1 MHPDVIESGSNSTK
15 AVIGVD
21 IGSISSKAVILS
33 SAGMLSWAIIPSRGN
48 LSAAADEVVS
58 QVLAKAGLSVG
69 DIGYVVATGY
79 GAASTSL
86 ARQSVSDISCQGR
99 GVSHLFPS
107 VRTAVDIGGQFSRAF
122 RVDNKGRTV
131 AFVLSEKCA
140 AGSGRLLQVIAR
152 VLQVD
157 LQELGTLSLKSK
169 NKVDFTTGCAVFN
182 ESEAIS
188 RIAEGAL
195 KEDIAAGVHR
205 ALAGKIQSLAERLGF
220 EPDYAL
226 VGGGAKNI
234 GLVRSIE
241 ERMGIKALVPDEPQ
255 LVAALGAALIA
266 EEKAGMKSSING
278 EKTKGGS

>member
-1 MHPDVIESGSNSTK
+1 MMLPSASESSSNSIK

-33 SAGMLSWAIIPSRGN
+33 DTAILAWAIVPSRGN
-48 LSAAADEVVS
+48 LSTVADEVLS
-58 QVLAKAGLSVG
+58 QVLSKAGLSVK
-69 DIGYVVATGY
+69 DIGYIIATGY
-79 GAASTSL
+79 GAAN
-86 ARQSVSDISCQGR
+86 VSSANQVANDISCQGR
-99 GVSHLFPS
+99 GIFHLFPS

-122 RVDNKGRTV
+122 RVDSEGQTV
-131 AFVLSEKCA
+131 AFVFSERCA

-152 VLQVD
+152 VLYVD
-157 LQELGTLSLKSK
+157 VQELGELSLKSK
-169 NKVDFTTGCAVFN
+169 NRVDLTTGCAVFN

-195 KEDIAAGVHR
+195 KEDIAAGAHR
-205 ALAGKIQSLAERLGF
+205 ALAAKVQSLVERLGF
-220 EPDYAL
+220 EPDCAL

-241 ERMGIKALVPDEPQ
+241 EKLGIKALVPPEPQ

-266 EEKAGMKSSING
+266 EAKVGAESSPTPK
-278 EKTKGGS
+278 KTKRG

>member
-1 MHPDVIESGSNSTK
+1 MCPGAIESSSNPTK

-33 SAGMLSWAIIPSRGN
+33 DAGILSWAIVPSRGN
-48 LSAAADEVVS
+48 LRTAADEVVS
-58 QVLAKAGLSVG
+58 QALVKASLSVV
-69 DIGYVVATGY
+69 DISHVVATGY
-79 GAASTSL
+79 GAANASL
-86 ARQSVSDISCQGR
+86 ANQLANDISCQGI
-99 GVSHLFPS
+99 GVSYLFPS
-107 VRTAVDIGGQFSRAF
+107 VRTVVDIGGQFSRAF
-122 RVDNKGRTV
+122 RVDNEGRTV

-157 LQELGTLSLKSK
+157 VQELGELSLKSN

-182 ESEAIS
+182 ESEAVS

-205 ALAGKIQSLAERLGF
+205 ALAAKIQSLVERLGF
-220 EPDYAL
+220 EPDCAL

-241 ERMGIKALVPDEPQ
+241 ERLGINVLIPHEPQ
-255 LVAALGAALIA
+255 IVAALGAALIA
-266 EEKAGMKSSING
+266 EEKSGTKSTVSQ
-278 EKTKGGS
+278 EKTKGY

>member
-1 MHPDVIESGSNSTK
+1 MCPSAIDDGSNSTK

-33 SAGMLSWAIIPSRGN
+33 NTAILSWAIVPSVGN
-48 LSAAADEVVS
+48 YRAVADEVVS

-79 GAASTSL
+79 GAASASL
-86 ARQSVSDISCQGR
+86 ANQSVNDISCQGR
-99 GVSHLFPS
+99 GVSYLFPS

-152 VLQVD
+152 VLHVD
-157 LQELGTLSLKSK
+157 IQELGELSLKSK
-169 NKVDFTTGCAVFN
+169 NKVNFTTGCAVFN
-182 ESEAIS
+182 ESEAVS

-195 KEDIAAGVHR
+195 KEDIAAGIHR
-205 ALAGKIQSLAERLGF
+205 ALAAKLQSLVERLRF
-220 EPDYAL
+220 EPDCAL

-241 ERMGIKALVPDEPQ
+241 EKLGINALIPHEPR

-266 EEKAGMKSSING
+266 EEKAGMQPAVNR
-278 EKTKGGS
+278 EKTKRG